1 MKEKKKKKKEEEG
14 NTLCSKCYIALCLS
28 RQCKQYLVSTMHAIE
43 MLYTFFQEIICDY
56 YTSILFVYHNN
67 SKSTLLK
74 ITVVLRYL
82 FRAFISE
89 LLPFV
94 YIFFYV

>member
-1 MKEKKKKKKEEEG
+1 MLIFFLSFFL
-14 NTLCSKCYIALCLS
+14 NSIALCLS

-56 YTSILFVYHNN
+56 YTSILFVYHND